1 MNQYIR
7 QSKALL
13 FISTAIMCI
22 SLHATPVPSIN
33 SSGTDS
39 GFIEGRD
46 FIILNGNSNGIAS
59 GNSLVTTGL
68 NSGRIYDALINGFSL
83 PEQTSQAALDRIN
96 AQYNWYKRNPEY
108 MQRVWQRAQFY
119 MHHIKSELQERE
131 LPMELALLPIVESAF
146 DSFAYSHG
154 RAAGLWQII
163 PGTGKYL
170 GVEQNW
176 WYVGRRDVIDSTH
189 AALNYLSSLNRE
201 FDGDW
206 MLAIAAYNSGAGNVR
221 KGIRKNKKKNKA
233 LDFWSLDLPKETKA
247 YVPKLLALK
256 LLFLEDYSRQ
266 MLPAIPDQA
275 FFELVET
282 GSQIDLAM
290 AADLAQIDLDTL
302 YQLNPGFNHWATAPK
317 GPHRLLVPVGNAPI
331 LRSEL
336 ERLPPDQRVKLQRYK
351 IKPGD
356 TLSVLARKNKTTIA
370 AIQQANN
377 LNSLNLRAGK
387 YILIPQASTQLSAYV
402 KSKDARLKRLQ
413 NTSRKGQ
420 RVEHKVAAGD
430 SFWKISQRFGVSE
443 RNVAR
448 WNGMAPGDTLKVGQS
463 LVIWVKNDSQNS
475 NINMA
480 SKPVTTRRIN
490 YKVRSGD
497 TLSGIARKFKVKTS
511 QIQSWNKSR
520 LKKFLMPGQTLKIF
534 VDVRQQS
541 AY

>member
-1 MNQYIR
+1 MNQYIK
-7 QSKALL
+7 QTKALL

-33 SSGTDS
+33 SSGADS
-39 GFIEGRD
+39 RFIEGRD
-46 FIILNGNSNGIAS
+46 FIILNGNSNGITS

-68 NSGRIYDALINGFSL
+68 NSGRIYDALITGFSL

-119 MHHIKSELQERE
+119 MHHIKSELQQRE

-176 WYVGRRDVIDSTH
+176 WYDGRRDVIDSTH

-221 KGIRKNKKKNKA
+221 KGLRKNKRKNKA

-256 LLFLEDYSRQ
+256 ALFLEDYSRQ

-290 AADLAQIDLDTL
+290 AADLAQIDLETL
-302 YQLNPGFNHWATAPK
+302 YQLNPGFNHWATSPK

-356 TLSVLARKNKTTIA
+356 TLSVLARKNKTTIG

-377 LNSLNLRAGK
+377 LNSSNLRVGK

-420 RVEHKVAAGD
+420 RVEHKVVAGD

-443 RNVAR
+443 RDVAR

-475 NINMA
+475 SLNVA

-497 TLSGIARKFKVKTS
+497 TLSGIARKFKVNTS